1 MNFVDSF
8 DPSILL
14 GDRLG
19 LSLYCMF
26 VEAYLS
32 GNYSFESGLYKK
44 FIRHFPG
51 EVGKHTPDKFIQLIE
66 RIKSSGFDIY
76 NPVYANPT
84 EYSLVE
90 GSHRCSI
97 AIMLAKRDIP
107 YNLRF
112 TDDRTDESVFRK
124 IFTKD
129 ELELL
134 HHKQDEY
141 VGRCLPEIALRNR
154 IRMIVRAN
162 PDSFKAPFSS
172 KSLVSSLRPYQAF
185 ESIGVAGKRPSA
197 KRVEIYELSR
207 HLRSGMRAL
216 EIGCNVGFFTI
227 NLSQLLDS
235 VTAFDIDSAYIKV
248 ANLVKEQLKISNC
261 TFNVKSLKGY
271 KPLQQ
276 YDFVVS
282 TAIHGWS
289 GISFND
295 YISLLDRSL
304 TPGGVMLFESHEID
318 AEKDWL
324 DKRSLL
330 TGRFDLV
337 DSGLIDDVDKSIYGS
352 EMREFL
358 ILKKREG

>member
-1 MNFVDSF
+1 MNFVDTF

-19 LSLYCMF
+19 LSLYCLF

-32 GNYSFESGLYKK
+32 GNYSFESGLYRK
-44 FIRHFPG
+44 FIRHFPS
-51 EVGKHTPDKFIQLIE
+51 EAGKHTPENFIQLIE
-66 RIKSSGFDIY
+66 RIKSCGFDAY

-97 AIMLAKRDIP
+97 AIMLAKRDVP

-112 TDDRTDESVFRK
+112 ADDRTDESVFRK

-129 ELELL
+129 ELEFL
-134 HHKQDEY
+134 HHKRDEY
-141 VGRCLPEIALRNR
+141 VGRCIPEISLRNR
-154 IRMIVRAN
+154 IRMIIRAN

-172 KSLVSSLRPYQAF
+172 KSLVSTLRPYQAF

-207 HLRSGMRAL
+207 HLRPGMRAL
-216 EIGCNVGFFTI
+216 EIGCNVGFFAM
-227 NLSQLLDS
+227 NFSQLLDS

-248 ANLVKEQLKISNC
+248 ANLVKEHLKISNC
-261 TFNVKSLKGY
+261 TFDVKSLKGY

-295 YISLLDRSL
+295 YISLIERSL

-324 DKRSLL
+324 DRRSLL
-330 TGRFDLV
+330 TREFELV

-358 ILKKREG
+358 ILKKREV

>member
-32 GNYSFESGLYKK
+32 GEYSLESGLYRK

-51 EVGKHTPDKFIQLIE
+51 EAGKHTPEKFIQLIE
-66 RIKSSGFDIY
+66 RVKSCGFDAY
-76 NPVYANPT
+76 HPVYANPT

-97 AIMLAKRDIP
+97 AIVLAKRDVP

-112 TDDRTDESVFRK
+112 ADDRTDESVFRK

-134 HHKQDEY
+134 HNKRDEY
-141 VGRCLPEIALRNR
+141 IGMCLPEIALKNR
-154 IRMIVRAN
+154 IRLIVRAN

-172 KSLVSSLRPYQAF
+172 KALVSSLRPYQAF

-197 KRVEIYELSR
+197 KRVEIYELNR
-207 HLRSGMRAL
+207 YLRPEMRAL
-216 EIGCNVGFFTI
+216 EIGCNVGFFTM
-227 NLSQLLDS
+227 NFSQLLDS
-235 VTAFDIDSAYIKV
+235 VTAFDVDSAYIKV
-248 ANLVKEQLKISNC
+248 ANLVKEQCRISNC
-261 TFNVKSLKGY
+261 TFEVKSIKEY

-276 YDFVVS
+276 YDFLVS

-295 YISLLDRSL
+295 YISLIDRSL
-304 TPGGVMLFESHEID
+304 TPGGVILFESHEID
-318 AEKDWL
+318 TEKDWP
-324 DKRSLL
+324 DKRGFL

-358 ILKKREG
+358 ILKKREV